1 MIPMPDF
8 SMVKLSLPPRSRF
21 EIWCS
26 HSVALVGSAPI
37 SRDQSLDLESENDN
51 AQSSQK
57 VLVRVSGDGTS
68 IRNFR
73 HPTLG
78 FTEW

>member
-51 AQSSQK
+51 AQSS
-57 VLVRVSGDGTS
+57 R
-68 IRNFR
+68 
-73 HPTLG
+73 
-78 FTEW
+78 